1 MYVHYNF
8 IEIGLLISCNYN
20 EQINIYVADPNTL
33 LLHDNFCDVPN
44 YVLDKVLS
52 HMWDCPRK
60 MVTLNTEERGMLKMN
75 VFVRMATT
83 HMVKENQFDQY
94 YQSDNFQQKLVSLQ
108 YWMLETI
115 FQILPINVQI
125 VWGVSQWTAFKT
137 LLYEMSSYF
146 LKECITKWIYQCIN
160 CSC

>member
-1 MYVHYNF
+1 
-8 IEIGLLISCNYN
+8 
-20 EQINIYVADPNTL
+20 
-33 LLHDNFCDVPN
+33 
-44 YVLDKVLS
+44 
-52 HMWDCPRK
+52 

-125 VWGVSQWTAFKT
+125 VWGVSQ
-137 LLYEMSSYF
+137 
-146 LKECITKWIYQCIN
+146 
-160 CSC
+160 